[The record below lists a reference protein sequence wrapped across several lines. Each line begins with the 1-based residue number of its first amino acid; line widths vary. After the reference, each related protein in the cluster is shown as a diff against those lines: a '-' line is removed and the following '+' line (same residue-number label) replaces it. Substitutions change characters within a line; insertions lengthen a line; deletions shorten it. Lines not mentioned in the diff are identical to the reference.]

1 MAFAQQVAKRVQE
14 TQISVIG
21 SAWTLLEGST
31 ALTNRTALKV
41 FNVGTGGATRLVLR
55 YMNAD
60 GTAPTGFN
68 VKQGSHYLGAGQ
80 WLVEPISTGLKLY
93 GRAKLASGVNSIRVF
108 VTEYG
113 E

>member
-14 TQISVIG
+14 TQISVIVT
-21 SAWTLLEGST
+21 AWTVLEGST

-41 FNVGTGGATRLVLR
+41 FNAGTGGATRLVLK
-55 YMNAD
+55 YMGSD
-60 GTAPTGFN
+60 GNAPTSFS
-68 VKQGSHYLGAGQ
+68 VKQGTHYLGAGQ

-93 GRAKLASGVNSIRVF
+93 GRAKLASGINSIRVF

>member
-14 TQISVIG
+14 TEVYLTAAG
-21 SAWTLLEGST
+21 WTLLEGST
-31 ALTNRTALKV
+31 VLTNRTALKV
-41 FNVGTGGATRLVLR
+41 FNAGTGGATRLLLK
-55 YMNAD
+55 YMNSD
-60 GTAPTGFN
+60 GSAPTVSSKFA
-68 VKQGSHYLGAGQ
+68 SHYLGAGQ

-93 GRAKLASGVNSIRVF
+93 GRAKLASGINRLRVF